1 MSKSERQKAVCHKP
15 APEGRM
21 DCGVEGPCVSK
32 QTLQRLPK
40 YLSYLKSRPSD
51 SSKYVSATM
60 VADALRLN
68 QVVVRKDLAAVSGSG
83 RPKVGY
89 VREELIRELESFLGY
104 DNTEDAVL
112 VGAGKI
118 GKALLSY
125 GGFQQYGLNIVAA
138 FDSDPL
144 TANTEVEGK
153 KILPMEKLPDLC
165 RRMGIRIGILTVP
178 GSSAQAVCSLL
189 IESGVLAVWNFTN
202 VHLDVPEGILVQ
214 NEDMAVSLAILSNH
228 LKERFSTK

>member
-1 MSKSERQKAVCHKP
+1 M
-15 APEGRM
+15 
-21 DCGVEGPCVSK
+21 EGPCVSK
-32 QTLQRLPK
+32 QTLRRLPG
-40 YLSYLKSRPSD
+40 YLNYLKSCSPDNSP
-51 SSKYVSATM
+51 YISATT
-60 VADALRLN
+60 VANALHLN
-68 QVVVRKDLAAVSGSG
+68 QVVVRKDLGAVSGSG

-89 VREELIRELESFLGY
+89 VREELVRELESFLGY

-125 GGFQQYGLNIVAA
+125 EGFQQYGLNIVAA
-138 FDSDPL
+138 FDTDPG
-144 TANTEVEGK
+144 TVNTEEGGK
-153 KILPMEKLPDLC
+153 QIFPIEKLPDLC
-165 RRMGIRIGILTVP
+165 RRLGIRMGIITVP
-178 GSSAQAVCSLL
+178 GSSAQSVCSLL
-189 IESGVLAVWNFTN
+189 IESGVLAIWNFAG